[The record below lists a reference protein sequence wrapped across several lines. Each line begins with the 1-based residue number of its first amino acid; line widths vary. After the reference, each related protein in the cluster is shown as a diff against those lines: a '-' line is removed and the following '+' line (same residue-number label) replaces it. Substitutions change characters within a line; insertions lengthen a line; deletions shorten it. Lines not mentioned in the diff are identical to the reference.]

1 MKEKIKEISPYVLIV
16 VVIVVI
22 RIFIAT
28 PVKVDGDSMYN
39 TLNDNDI
46 VLLSKLSS
54 IDRFDIIVLKEN
66 DNNATIIKRV
76 IGMPG
81 DKVKIRNN
89 KIYINSSNIIDN
101 LESMY
106 YKTNNIKLKN
116 KIYTEFECECLY
128 MDYLT
133 YYDDPECDLSEEEK
147 IGAKIVLKA
156 LEEPVRQIATNA
168 GLEGAVILNKIKSS
182 EAGIGFNAAKEE
194 YVDMKKA
201 GIVDPTKVTRSAL
214 QNAASIASMILTTE
228 SVVTDKKEKECGCDH
243 ANAGMPQGMEGMY

>member
-89 KIYINSSNIIDN
+89 KIYIN
-101 LESMY
+101 
-106 YKTNNIKLKN
+106 N
-116 KIYTEFECECLY
+116 KIIEDEYAYGETS
-128 MDYLT
+128 DYDEITLG
-133 YYDDPECDLSEEEK
+133 DDEYFVLGDNRLISK
-147 IGAKIVLKA
+147 DSRYFGAIKKSDINGKA
-156 LEEPVRQIATNA
+156 VFRLFP
-168 GLEGAVILNKIKSS
+168 
-182 EAGIGFNAAKEE
+182 F
-194 YVDMKKA
+194 
-201 GIVDPTKVTRSAL
+201 TKFG
-214 QNAASIASMILTTE
+214 SI
-228 SVVTDKKEKECGCDH
+228 
-243 ANAGMPQGMEGMY
+243 